1 VTIRTLDII
10 EPELRLSAQRALLG
24 AIHPSIRLVK
34 IKREGSNIRLTVV
47 AVAQLDDEAAEA
59 VSVAATEIVADF
71 PTCQIEARVLV
82 TTEALPDEDI
92 LTEGWVYQRLERNV
106 R

>member
-1 VTIRTLDII
+1 MDIV

-24 AIHPSIRLVK
+24 AIHPSIRLIK
-34 IKREGSNIRLTVV
+34 IKRDGSCIRLTVV

-59 VSVAATEIVADF
+59 LSVAAAEIVADF
-71 PTCQIEARVLV
+71 PASQIEVRLLV
-82 TTEALPDEDI
+82 TTEALPNENI
-92 LTEGWVYQRLERNV
+92 LSEGWVYQRLERSI